1 MHYRILEAGD
11 GRFEIQ
17 RIEPVTIGV
26 MYDAALAD
34 LFRAILETDD
44 DAIFRAKA
52 AIDDVSAPPAE
63 VAASL
68 PEIGATGL
76 HKIGGEFIERA
87 ETAPA
92 AVKLEPEPAPEPKSA
107 PVTNGADA
115 APTEGQPAASEDAT
129 ESPVTPMQEAFMRI
143 EAGEKLGVV
152 ADDLGLKMPLV
163 RAAYARRVRALKEE
177 AEAAEPAPHVD
188 AGVEE
193 CRMCGREFRAN
204 DNSDGLC
211 ARCQRGL

>member
-1 MHYRILEAGD
+1 MHYRIHEAGD

-34 LFRAILETDD
+34 LVLAILETDD

-76 HKIGGEFIERA
+76 
-87 ETAPA
+87 
-92 AVKLEPEPAPEPKSA
+92 
-107 PVTNGADA
+107 
-115 APTEGQPAASEDAT
+115 
-129 ESPVTPMQEAFMRI
+129 
-143 EAGEKLGVV
+143 
-152 ADDLGLKMPLV
+152 
-163 RAAYARRVRALKEE
+163 
-177 AEAAEPAPHVD
+177 
-188 AGVEE
+188 
-193 CRMCGREFRAN
+193 
-204 DNSDGLC
+204 
-211 ARCQRGL
+211 